1 MSTLSG
7 RDKEALRIKQANRA
21 AAVGRL
27 MLGLIKDWHEF
38 LEADTADL
46 ASLPRRQLK
55 SGRGDVKKRLS
66 ASISGFCKNNFIGM
80 TEQKLSLLY
89 EEVKATRGLELPLL
103 EFEERFAVVQPGV
116 FKGIPAHLTVSISLW
131 GLQYLVPE
139 ELLAKDVASAVEIS
153 STADLKLQE
162 FEHLSHSELQD
173 KRDDI
178 RLLVRQKQFGARAA
192 VIACFNLM
200 EAYLNGLAWDY
211 LRTQNTDTL
220 SNRQRNMLDDS
231 KSTTIRAKLKN
242 YPEMITGSSPWEAED
257 ADLQG
262 FLDLVKPFRDS
273 LVHPSPFNAPEKFG
287 GYDKLRLLYRVDY
300 DTAAVAVTLTD
311 NIIKKLHRHIK
322 GDSEPMP
329 TWMTE
334 YSPFEVRESPK

>member
-1 MSTLSG
+1 MSKLSG
-7 RDKEALRIKQANRA
+7 RDKEALCIKQANRA

-27 MLGLIKDWHEF
+27 MLGLIKDWQEF
-38 LEADTADL
+38 MEADSTDL
-46 ASLPRRQLK
+46 VSLPRRQLK
-55 SGRGDVKKRLS
+55 SGRVDVKKRLS
-66 ASISGFCKNNFIGM
+66 TSISGFCKNNFIGM
-80 TEQKLSLLY
+80 TEQKLSQLY

-139 ELLAKDVASAVEIS
+139 ELLAKDVADAVEIS
-153 STADLKLQE
+153 LTANLKLQA
-162 FEHLSHSELQD
+162 FKHLSQTELHD

-200 EAYLNGLAWDY
+200 EAYLNGLAWEY
-211 LRTQNTDTL
+211 LRTNNTDIL
-220 SNRQRNMLDDS
+220 SNRQRNILDDS
-231 KSTTIRAKLKN
+231 TSTSIRDKLKK
-242 YPEMITGSSPWEAED
+242 YPEMITGSSPWGAQDAE
-257 ADLQG
+257 LQG

-300 DTAAVAVTLTD
+300 DTAAMAVALTD
-311 NIIKKLHRHIK
+311 NIIKKLHRHIR

-329 TWMTE
+329 NWMID
-334 YSPFEVRESPK
+334 YSPFEVRVSK